1 MIETLCCDDISWV
14 IKLENLNF
22 MQLCIYFIYIGIGE
36 YNRIVNKKVI
46 DTIQRKFMKAKIVIK
61 KDIQIL

>member
-22 MQLCIYFIYIGIGE
+22 MQLCIYFIMFRDW
-36 YNRIVNKKVI
+36 RI
-46 DTIQRKFMKAKIVIK
+46 
-61 KDIQIL
+61 